1 MGVLGTLSRANE
13 DEKSSTNWSK
23 FFLTLFK
30 RMNSMMIIF
39 RDLITKKYLARLML
53 TLE

>member
-1 MGVLGTLSRANE
+1 MGLLGTLSRANE

-23 FFLTLFK
+23 LIHTLIKSKDFT
-30 RMNSMMIIF
+30 MIIF